1 MNQTPNSPIDLEQL
15 NQISEGDIE
24 FEIEVLQVYVEDV
37 QQRLEIIR
45 GAIANGDHLQ
55 VMKEAHHIK
64 GSSSNVGALQ
74 MRDFSI
80 KLEELNLEQNLEQD
94 CIKATELIEQMA
106 LNMQAVEA
114 FVAEKSSMAVS

>member
-1 MNQTPNSPIDLEQL
+1 MNQTPSSPIDLEQL

-37 QQRLEIIR
+37 HQRLEIMR
-45 GAIANGDHLQ
+45 GAIASSDHLQ

-74 MRDFSI
+74 IRDLAV
-80 KLEELNLEQNLEQD
+80 KLEELNLEQD
-94 CIKATELIEQMA
+94 GMKAADLIEEMFLHIQS
-106 LNMQAVEA
+106 VEA
-114 FVAEKSSMAVS
+114 FIAEKLSTVVS